1 MLPYSAAM
9 TKKVLVI
16 GGANLDIKAKTVAR
30 HVAGTSNPASI
41 ISKPGG
47 VARNIAHNLA
57 RLGIDVALLSVV
69 GEDPAGAL
77 LLEATSQSGVDVS
90 HVRKLHGATGSY
102 FAVLDQNGE
111 LITAVNDMHLLD
123 SITPN
128 WLDHGLLEQ
137 SDFVVADCN
146 LPLPVLLTLAKRV
159 GAKLIVEPVSVLK
172 CVKLKEMLKVASVFL
187 ATPNLDQLSALTGS
201 WSVDAGAAK
210 LLEMGLQN
218 VAIHAGSKGAYL
230 AQAGAALQHVPSQA
244 QAITDVTGAGDA
256 ATAGLV
262 YGLVQGGSLANAI
275 SVGQEMAARVIASNQ
290 STLD

>member
-1 MLPYSAAM
+1 MQLM

-16 GGANLDIKAKTVAR
+16 GGANLDIKAKTVAK
-30 HVAGTSNPASI
+30 HVAATSNPASI

-57 RLGIDVALLSVV
+57 RLGADVTLLSVV
-69 GEDPAGAL
+69 GDDPAGAL
-77 LLEATSQSGVDVS
+77 LLDATAQAGVDVS
-90 HVRKLHGATGSY
+90 HVRKLHGTTGSY
-102 FAVLDQNGE
+102 FAVLDKNGE

-128 WLDHGLLEQ
+128 WIDHNLLDQ
-137 SDFVVADCN
+137 AAYVVADCN
-146 LPLPVLLTLAKRV
+146 LPLPVLAALAKKA
-159 GAKLIVEPVSVLK
+159 GGKLIVEPVSVSK
-172 CVKLKEMLKVASVFL
+172 CLKLKDVLKDHKVFL
-187 ATPNLDQLSALTGS
+187 ATPNLDQLGALTGS

-210 LLEMGLQN
+210 LLEMGLMN

-230 AQAGAALQHVPSQA
+230 AQKDTALLHVPSQA
-244 QAITDVTGAGDA
+244 QVINDVTGAGDA